1 MGPRPSTVTGV
12 DLVMPAKLNLDIGV
26 KVKAFRGRYADR

>member
-12 DLVMPAKLNLDIGV
+12 DLVMRAKLNLDIDV
-26 KVKAFRGRYADR
+26 KVKAFRGHGADR